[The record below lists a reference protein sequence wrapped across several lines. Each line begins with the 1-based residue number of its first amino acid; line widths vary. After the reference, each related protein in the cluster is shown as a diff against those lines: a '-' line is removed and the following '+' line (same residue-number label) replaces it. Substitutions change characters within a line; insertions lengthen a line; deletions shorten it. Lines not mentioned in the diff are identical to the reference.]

1 MIKACLM
8 QTMHILM
15 YIILRLFILSLRE
28 ILEEGRHISD
38 NFSNLGGRNHV
49 FGRGSIKYH

>member
-28 ILEEGRHISD
+28 ILEEGRHISG

-49 FGRGSIKYH
+49 FGRGTIKYH